1 MGKLTKKTCSRCNKM
16 QPVEN
21 FHNNSAMKD
30 GLSIWCKD
38 CKSKNAAKYNSP
50 NYVPKKR
57 AASLPPES
65 SGVILTPAF
74 LEAKEKTPLDF
85 LGAIQ
90 KTSRLNWSYD
100 EALGLVSGLK
110 RAFDKGAI
118 DLKKCYTT
126 YAPNKSYG
134 ACNALIKEL
143 KQALAA
149 RMSLE
154 DYWKTG
160 RKFRAG
166 AKVLVEA
173 KTK

>member
-1 MGKLTKKTCSRCNKM
+1 M
-16 QPVEN
+16 
-21 FHNNSAMKD
+21 
-30 GLSIWCKD
+30 
-38 CKSKNAAKYNSP
+38 KSKKCPMCDKVKSAENYHKSNAAKTGLSVYCKPCSAEKSKRYHSP
-50 NYVPKKR
+50 HYVSKR
-57 AASLPPES
+57 TSKPLTES

-74 LEAKEKTPLDF
+74 LESKEKTPLDF
-85 LGAIQ
+85 LASIQ

-100 EALGLVSGLK
+100 QALGLVMGLK

-118 DLKKCYTT
+118 DLKECYAK

-149 RMSLE
+149 GMSLE

-166 AKVLVEA
+166 AKVLVEG
-173 KTK
+173 KK